1 MKEAKIQ
8 NIQRPELSEYENELK
23 GKKYQAEEPEQ
34 AWYCN
39 LAA

>member
-8 NIQRPELSEYENELK
+8 NTQRPELSGYEKELK

-34 AWYCN
+34 ACYYN